1 MNTTC
6 WMDFV
11 TNVSNLCIKHYNDAL
26 PKKGKP
32 QVNRE
37 WTLLAAVV
45 QNSAA
50 SMTATDGLKV
60 VAMATGSKCIG
71 QNKMSKEGNIIND
84 SHAEVLARRAF
95 IRYLNEQLHFAYSDQ
110 RESIFTGPDQ
120 NFKCHL
126 KDDVEFYF
134 FTSHTPC
141 GDASIFPKEDPPLIV
156 SSHDESKNETLRKE
170 ANVTIKEKD
179 TDFEGTDCERDFS
192 PGIKHNQDH
201 RKEEISLTVSSH
213 DESKNKTLRKEANVT
228 FEDRDAQL
236 GGTDG
241 DIDFSPGI
249 KRDQDYRKEET
260 PLTVSSSQ
268 DESKIKTLRNEAD
281 VTFEEKG
288 SDLGGT
294 DCETEISRGIKR
306 AKKGLGKG
314 SEDISSVLPAP
325 SEDFCSSKRIK
336 MEVLTSTT
344 HTEIKGCDRR
354 VPKEWSGETN
364 NEELASNPAK
374 SPKAHTEVAV
384 TSNDIYRTGAKCVP
398 GGPQDLLHHGA
409 EYHRVGLLRLK
420 PGRGDRT
427 LSMSCSDKMAR
438 WNVVGY
444 QGALL
449 SHFLD
454 KPVHMKTLIVGK
466 CPYNQAAMERALIGR
481 LQPVSDLPEP
491 YRINVPS
498 IVSSQIAFPDAK
510 DEVQAQFAGNQGKM
524 APAGSAIIW
533 SRVQCKPLE
542 VSVIGSRQGVTTKNL
557 HKVEARCSVCKAEM
571 FRSFKE
577 LMQAI
582 PEHQLPLTLR
592 SSKLQNY
599 LDFKQ
604 AATVYQEALGRLLHV
619 FDTWVKKPEE
629 YSLFS

>member
-1 MNTTC
+1 MNTNG
-6 WMDFV
+6 WKDFV
-11 TNVSNLCIKHYNDAL
+11 TNVSNLCIRHYNDAL

-50 SMTATDGLKV
+50 SSERISMTATDGLKV

-110 RESIFTGPDQ
+110 QESIFTGPDQ

-126 KDDVEFYF
+126 KDGVEFYF

-141 GDASIFPKEDPPLIV
+141 GDASIFPKEDPPLTV

-170 ANVTIKEKD
+170 ANVTIEEKD
-179 TDFEGTDCERDFS
+179 TDFE
-192 PGIKHNQDH
+192 
-201 RKEEISLTVSSH
+201 
-213 DESKNKTLRKEANVT
+213 
-228 FEDRDAQL
+228 
-236 GGTDG
+236 GTDG

-281 VTFEEKG
+281 VTFKEKG
-288 SDLGGT
+288 TDLWGT
-294 DCETEISRGIKR
+294 DCESNFSPGIKR
-306 AKKGLGKG
+306 VKDHGKG
-314 SEDISSVLPAP
+314 SEDISSVLPGP

-344 HTEIKGCDRR
+344 HAEIKVCDRR

-374 SPKAHTEVAV
+374 SPKAQTEVAV

-510 DEVQAQFAGNQGKM
+510 DEVQAQFGGNQGKM

-533 SRVQCKPLE
+533 SRVRCKPLE
-542 VSVIGSRQGVTTKNL
+542 VSVNGSRQGITTKNL
-557 HKVEARCSVCKAEM
+557 HKVEARCRVCKADM
-571 FRSFKE
+571 FRSFKD

-592 SSKLQNY
+592 SSKLQSY

-604 AATVYQEALGRLLHV
+604 AATVYQEALGRLLHI